1 MTSIHGIVPP
11 IITPMQ
17 ANEDLDLPKLRCF
30 LDHQMNAGVHV
41 LFVLGTNS
49 EAYALE
55 EREKQAVIATAVEHV
70 AQRKPVLAGTG
81 APTTRET
88 IRLTKL
94 AEKEGVDAV
103 SVITPYFIAPS
114 QQEML
119 DHYRR
124 VAEATSLPVM
134 LYNNPSHTGGV
145 KLAPE
150 TVAQLAEV
158 PNIVAIK
165 DSSGDLQN
173 TLDYLRLVPKSFA
186 VLQGRDTLIWP
197 SLLFGCAGAVP
208 ASANVAPHLCVA
220 IYEAFRRGDQ
230 EAAKAAQL
238 RLNPVRL
245 SLMLATPPAGPKAAL
260 RLLGMDMGP
269 CRAPLRPLSA
279 EKEKQM
285 RQALVEAGLLTNTTA
300 STR

>member
-1 MTSIHGIVPP
+1 MLAIHGIIPP
-11 IITPMQ
+11 VITPMQ
-17 ANEDLDLPKLRCF
+17 ANEELDLSRLCRF
-30 LDHQMNAGVHV
+30 LDYQINAGVHA

-49 EAYALE
+49 EAYALDD
-55 EREKQAVIATAVEHV
+55 REKQELLATAVSHV
-70 AQRKPVLAGTG
+70 NRRKPVVAGTG

-103 SVITPYFIAPS
+103 TVITPYYISPA
-114 QQEML
+114 QHELM

-134 LYNNPSHTGGV
+134 LYNNPAHTGGL
-145 KLAPE
+145 KLNPD
-150 TVAQLAEV
+150 TVARLAEI

-173 TLDYLRLVPKSFA
+173 TLDYLRLVPKTFA

-197 SLLFGCAGAVP
+197 SLQFGCAGAVP
-208 ASANVAPHLCVA
+208 ASANVAPQICVE

-230 EAAKAAQL
+230 VAAKAAQL
-238 RLNPVRL
+238 RLNPVRQ
-245 SLMLATPPAGPKAAL
+245 SLMLATPPGGPKAAL
-260 RLLGMDMGP
+260 KILGMDMGP
-269 CRAPLRPLSA
+269 CRAPVGPLSP

-285 RQALVEAGLLTNTTA
+285 RQVLREANLLT
-300 STR
+300 